1 MRRKIFESWLFYKIF
16 NELVWEREQEGFVTA
31 LQFQLRDEVTRP
43 LTKIDI
49 WNLARCFNVDERLS
63 NRMREFDG
71 IR

>member
-16 NELVWEREQEGFVTA
+16 SDLVWEREQEGFVTA
-31 LQFQLRDEVTRP
+31 LQMQLRDEVTSP

-49 WNLARCFNVDERLS
+49 WNLARCFNVDDRLS

>member
-31 LQFQLRDEVTRP
+31 LQLQLRDEVTRP